1 MEKFK
6 LSYTEVVKCFLW
18 WPRRTPRIGT
28 KNGTRQSDTDWT
40 RSRTCPKDG
49 PPAIGS
55 GLGPFADLDPIVGFA
70 KRRGLVVGVSV
81 VLKWRVYLTIKIWMV
96 SDHLIYDKLFCEN
109 LELIKGYFYSWREYK
124 TILDRLKHVHGI
136 KRSLTWLKTQLKKL
150 GLKKRRP
157 DADIETVK
165 TVVRKLLRTS
175 ESLKGYSFIWKVLR
189 DRYQIL

>member
-1 MEKFK
+1 MAQSF
-6 LSYTEVVKCFLW
+6 YTLW
-18 WPRRTPRIGT
+18 WPRTPRIGT
-28 KNGTRQSDTDWT
+28 KKWNPTIGYGPDLFADLPRPRIGTKKS
-40 RSRTCPKDG
+40 G
-49 PPAIGS
+49 P
-55 GLGPFADLDPIVGFA
+55 GLFADLDPIVGFA

-136 KRSLTWLKTQLKKL
+136 KRSLTWLKAQLKKL

-157 DADIETVK
+157 DA
-165 TVVRKLLRTS
+165 L
-175 ESLKGYSFIWKVLR
+175 
-189 DRYQIL
+189 